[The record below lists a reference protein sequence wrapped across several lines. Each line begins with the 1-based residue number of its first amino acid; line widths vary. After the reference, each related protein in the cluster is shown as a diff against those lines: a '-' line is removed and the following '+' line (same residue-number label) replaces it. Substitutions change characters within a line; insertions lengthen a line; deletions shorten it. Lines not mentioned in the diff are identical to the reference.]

1 MDFFKLKLY
10 NILVLRNKYYIKK
23 GGNDNMSLI
32 LTYEGEL
39 YKEPDNSYIKDDIKI
54 IPKYNYKDKDISEF
68 KFGDIAKLDTDEKLI
83 FICETKRV
91 AHLCSMD
98 SIDEFKGTIRV
109 PLDRLEKNE
118 GSLSEYFTAKL
129 IYNIKEAL
137 ENDKH
142 IAKEIKEKVKTLVM

>member
-1 MDFFKLKLY
+1 M
-10 NILVLRNKYYIKK
+10 
-23 GGNDNMSLI
+23 GLI
-32 LTYEGEL
+32 LTYDDEL
-39 YKEPDNSYIKDDIKI
+39 YKEPDNSYGEKTKIVKI
-54 IPKYNYKDKDISEF
+54 IPKYDCKDLSYQKPIYKDEDEF
-68 KFGDIAKLDTDEKLI
+68 EIGDIVKLDTGEKLI
-83 FICETKRV
+83 FVYKTKRF

-98 SIDEFKGTIRV
+98 SIDEFKGTIKV
-109 PLDRLEKNE
+109 PLGRLEKNE

>member
-1 MDFFKLKLY
+1 
-10 NILVLRNKYYIKK
+10 
-23 GGNDNMSLI
+23 MSLI
-32 LTYEGEL
+32 LTYDGEL
-39 YKEPDNSYIKDDIKI
+39 YKEPDNSYGEKTKI
-54 IPKYNYKDKDISEF
+54 VKVIPKYDSKNLNVTYRDKDENRFEI
-68 KFGDIAKLDTDEKLI
+68 GDIVRLNTGEKLI
-83 FICETKRV
+83 FICEAKRF

-98 SIDEFKGTIRV
+98 SIDEFKGTIRF

>member
-1 MDFFKLKLY
+1 
-10 NILVLRNKYYIKK
+10 
-23 GGNDNMSLI
+23 MSLI
-32 LTYEGEL
+32 LTYDGEL
-39 YKEPDNSYIKDDIKI
+39 YKEPDNSYGEKTKI
-54 IPKYNYKDKDISEF
+54 VKVIPKYDFKNLNVTYRDKDENRFEI
-68 KFGDIAKLDTDEKLI
+68 GDIVRLNTGEKLI
-83 FICETKRV
+83 FICEARRF

>member
-1 MDFFKLKLY
+1 
-10 NILVLRNKYYIKK
+10 
-23 GGNDNMSLI
+23 MSLI

-68 KFGDIAKLDTDEKLI
+68 KFGDIVKLDTGEKLI
-83 FICETKRV
+83 FICETRRF

-98 SIDEFKGTIRV
+98 SIDEFKGTIRF

-118 GSLSEYFTAKL
+118 GSLSEYFTTKL
-129 IYNIKEAL
+129 IYNIKEAF

-142 IAKEIKEKVKTLVM
+142 IAKEIKAKVKTLVM

>member
-1 MDFFKLKLY
+1 
-10 NILVLRNKYYIKK
+10 
-23 GGNDNMSLI
+23 MSLI
-32 LTYEGEL
+32 LTYDGEL
-39 YKEPDNSYIKDDIKI
+39 YKEPDNSYGEKTKI
-54 IPKYNYKDKDISEF
+54 VKVIPKYDSKNLNVTYRDKDENRFEI
-68 KFGDIAKLDTDEKLI
+68 GDIVRLNTGEKLI
-83 FICETKRV
+83 FICEARRF

-118 GSLSEYFTAKL
+118 GSLSEYFTTKL

>member
-1 MDFFKLKLY
+1 
-10 NILVLRNKYYIKK
+10 
-23 GGNDNMSLI
+23 MSLI
-32 LTYEGEL
+32 LTYDGEL
-39 YKEPDNSYIKDDIKI
+39 YKEPDNSYGEKTKI
-54 IPKYNYKDKDISEF
+54 VKVIPKYDFKNLNVTYRDKDENRFEI
-68 KFGDIAKLDTDEKLI
+68 GDIVKLNTGEKLI
-83 FICETKRV
+83 FICEARRF

-98 SIDEFKGTIRV
+98 LIDEFKGTIRV

>member
-1 MDFFKLKLY
+1 
-10 NILVLRNKYYIKK
+10 
-23 GGNDNMSLI
+23 MSLI
-32 LTYEGEL
+32 LTYDGEL
-39 YKEPDNSYIKDDIKI
+39 YKEPDNSYGEKTKI
-54 IPKYNYKDKDISEF
+54 VKVIPKYDSKNLNVTYRDKDENRFEI
-68 KFGDIAKLDTDEKLI
+68 GDIVRLNTGEKLI
-83 FICETKRV
+83 FICEARRF

-98 SIDEFKGTIRV
+98 SIDEFKGTIRI

>member
-1 MDFFKLKLY
+1 
-10 NILVLRNKYYIKK
+10 
-23 GGNDNMSLI
+23 MSLI
-32 LTYEGEL
+32 LTYDGEL
-39 YKEPDNSYIKDDIKI
+39 YKEPDNSYGEKTKI
-54 IPKYNYKDKDISEF
+54 VKVIPKYDSKNLNVTYRDKDENRFEI
-68 KFGDIAKLDTDEKLI
+68 GDIVRLNTGEKLI
-83 FICETKRV
+83 FICEARRF

>member
-1 MDFFKLKLY
+1 
-10 NILVLRNKYYIKK
+10 
-23 GGNDNMSLI
+23 MSLI
-32 LTYEGEL
+32 LTYDGEL
-39 YKEPDNSYIKDDIKI
+39 YKEPDNSYGEKTKI
-54 IPKYNYKDKDISEF
+54 VKVIPKYDSKNLNVTYRDKDENRFEI
-68 KFGDIAKLDTDEKLI
+68 GDIVRLNTGEKLI
-83 FICETKRV
+83 FICEARKF

>member
-1 MDFFKLKLY
+1 
-10 NILVLRNKYYIKK
+10 
-23 GGNDNMSLI
+23 MSLI
-32 LTYEGEL
+32 LTYDGEL
-39 YKEPDNSYIKDDIKI
+39 YKEPDNSYGEKTKI
-54 IPKYNYKDKDISEF
+54 VKVIPKYDSKNLNVTYRDKDENRFEI
-68 KFGDIAKLDTDEKLI
+68 GDVVRLNTDEKLI
-83 FICETKRV
+83 FICEARRF

-109 PLDRLEKNE
+109 SLDRLEKNE

>member
-1 MDFFKLKLY
+1 
-10 NILVLRNKYYIKK
+10 
-23 GGNDNMSLI
+23 MSLI
-32 LTYEGEL
+32 LTYDGEL
-39 YKEPDNSYIKDDIKI
+39 YKEPDNSYGEKTKI
-54 IPKYNYKDKDISEF
+54 VKVIPKYDFKNLNVTYRDKDENRFEI
-68 KFGDIAKLDTDEKLI
+68 GDIVKLDTGEKLI
-83 FICETKRV
+83 FICEAKRF

-98 SIDEFKGTIRV
+98 SIDEFKGTIRF

>member
-1 MDFFKLKLY
+1 
-10 NILVLRNKYYIKK
+10 
-23 GGNDNMSLI
+23 MSLI
-32 LTYEGEL
+32 LTYDGEL
-39 YKEPDNSYIKDDIKI
+39 YKEPDNSYGEKTKI
-54 IPKYNYKDKDISEF
+54 VKVIPKYDSKNLNVTYRDKDEN
-68 KFGDIAKLDTDEKLI
+68 KFEIGNIVRLNTGEKLI
-83 FICETKRV
+83 FICEASRF

-109 PLDRLEKNE
+109 PLDRLERNE

>member
-1 MDFFKLKLY
+1 
-10 NILVLRNKYYIKK
+10 
-23 GGNDNMSLI
+23 MSLI

-39 YKEPDNSYIKDDIKI
+39 YKEPDNSYGEKTKI
-54 IPKYNYKDKDISEF
+54 VKVIPKYDSKNLNVTYRDKDENRFEI
-68 KFGDIAKLDTDEKLI
+68 GDIVRLNTGEKLI
-83 FICETKRV
+83 FICEARRF

>member
-1 MDFFKLKLY
+1 
-10 NILVLRNKYYIKK
+10 
-23 GGNDNMSLI
+23 MSLI
-32 LTYEGEL
+32 LTYDGEL
-39 YKEPDNSYIKDDIKI
+39 YKEPDNSYGEKTKI
-54 IPKYNYKDKDISEF
+54 VKVIPKYDFKNLNVTYRDKDENRFEI
-68 KFGDIAKLDTDEKLI
+68 GDIVKLNTGEKLI
-83 FICETKRV
+83 FICEARRF
-91 AHLCSMD
+91 AHLCRMD

-129 IYNIKEAL
+129 LYNIKEAL

>member
-142 IAKEIKEKVKTLVM
+142 IAKEIEEKIETLIK

>member
-1 MDFFKLKLY
+1 
-10 NILVLRNKYYIKK
+10 
-23 GGNDNMSLI
+23 MSLI
-32 LTYEGEL
+32 LTYDGEL
-39 YKEPDNSYIKDDIKI
+39 YKEPDNSYGEKTKI
-54 IPKYNYKDKDISEF
+54 VKVISKYDFKNLNVTYRDKDENRFEI
-68 KFGDIAKLDTDEKLI
+68 GDIVRLNTGEKLI
-83 FICETKRV
+83 FICEARRF

>member
-1 MDFFKLKLY
+1 
-10 NILVLRNKYYIKK
+10 
-23 GGNDNMSLI
+23 MSLI
-32 LTYEGEL
+32 LTYDGEL
-39 YKEPDNSYIKDDIKI
+39 YKEPDNSYGEKTEIVKVIS
-54 IPKYNYKDKDISEF
+54 KYDYKDLSCQKQTYKDEDEF
-68 KFGDIAKLDTDEKLI
+68 EIGDVVKLDDDEKLI
-83 FICETKRV
+83 FVCKTKRF

-118 GSLSEYFTAKL
+118 GSLSEYFTAEL
-129 IYNIKEAL
+129 IYNIKEAF

>member
-1 MDFFKLKLY
+1 
-10 NILVLRNKYYIKK
+10 
-23 GGNDNMSLI
+23 MSLI
-32 LTYEGEL
+32 LTYDGEL
-39 YKEPDNSYIKDDIKI
+39 YKEPDNSYGEKTKI
-54 IPKYNYKDKDISEF
+54 VKVIPKYDFKNLNVTYRDKDENRFEI
-68 KFGDIAKLDTDEKLI
+68 GDIVKLNTGEKLI
-83 FICETKRV
+83 FICEARRF

-142 IAKEIKEKVKTLVM
+142 IAKEIKEKLKTLVM

>member
-1 MDFFKLKLY
+1 
-10 NILVLRNKYYIKK
+10 
-23 GGNDNMSLI
+23 MSLI
-32 LTYEGEL
+32 LTYDGEL
-39 YKEPDNSYIKDDIKI
+39 YKEPDNSYGEKTKI
-54 IPKYNYKDKDISEF
+54 VKVIPKYDSKNLNVTYRDKDENRFEI
-68 KFGDIAKLDTDEKLI
+68 GDIVRLNTGEKLI
-83 FICETKRV
+83 FICEARRF

-129 IYNIKEAL
+129 IYNIKEGL

>member
-1 MDFFKLKLY
+1 
-10 NILVLRNKYYIKK
+10 
-23 GGNDNMSLI
+23 MSLI
-32 LTYEGEL
+32 LTYDGEL
-39 YKEPDNSYIKDDIKI
+39 YKEPDNSYGEKTKI
-54 IPKYNYKDKDISEF
+54 VKVIPKYDSKNLNVTYRDKDEN
-68 KFGDIAKLDTDEKLI
+68 KFEIGNIVRLNTGEKLI
-83 FICETKRV
+83 FICEARRF

>member
-1 MDFFKLKLY
+1 M
-10 NILVLRNKYYIKK
+10 
-23 GGNDNMSLI
+23 GLI
-32 LTYEGEL
+32 LTYDDEL
-39 YKEPDNSYIKDDIKI
+39 YKEPDNSYGEKTKIVKI
-54 IPKYNYKDKDISEF
+54 IPKYDCKDLSYQKPIYKDEDEF
-68 KFGDIAKLDTDEKLI
+68 EIGDIVKLDTGEKLI
-83 FICETKRV
+83 FVYKTKRF

-109 PLDRLEKNE
+109 SLDRLEKNE

-142 IAKEIKEKVKTLVM
+142 IAKEIEEKIETLIKWNKICYTK

>member
-1 MDFFKLKLY
+1 
-10 NILVLRNKYYIKK
+10 
-23 GGNDNMSLI
+23 MSLI
-32 LTYEGEL
+32 LTYDGEL
-39 YKEPDNSYIKDDIKI
+39 YKEPDNSYGEKTKI
-54 IPKYNYKDKDISEF
+54 VKVIPKYDFKNLNVTYRDKDENRFEI
-68 KFGDIAKLDTDEKLI
+68 GDIVKLNTGEKLI
-83 FICETKRV
+83 FICEARRF

-142 IAKEIKEKVKTLVM
+142 IAKEIKEKKGGDPESTDKMTG

>member
-1 MDFFKLKLY
+1 
-10 NILVLRNKYYIKK
+10 
-23 GGNDNMSLI
+23 MSLI
-32 LTYEGEL
+32 LTYDGEL
-39 YKEPDNSYIKDDIKI
+39 YKEPDNSYGEKTKI
-54 IPKYNYKDKDISEF
+54 VKVIPKYDFKNLNVTYRDKDENRFEI
-68 KFGDIAKLDTDEKLI
+68 GDIVKLNTGEKLI
-83 FICETKRV
+83 FICEARRF

-109 PLDRLEKNE
+109 PLDRLERNE

>member
-1 MDFFKLKLY
+1 
-10 NILVLRNKYYIKK
+10 
-23 GGNDNMSLI
+23 MSLI
-32 LTYEGEL
+32 LTYDGEL
-39 YKEPDNSYIKDDIKI
+39 YKEPDNSYGEKTKI
-54 IPKYNYKDKDISEF
+54 VKVIPKYDFKNLNVTYRDKDENRFEI
-68 KFGDIAKLDTDEKLI
+68 GDIVKLNTGEKLI
-83 FICETKRV
+83 FICEARRF

-109 PLDRLEKNE
+109 PLNRLEKKE
-118 GSLSEYFTAKL
+118 GSLGEYFTAKL

>member
-1 MDFFKLKLY
+1 
-10 NILVLRNKYYIKK
+10 
-23 GGNDNMSLI
+23 MSLI
-32 LTYEGEL
+32 LTYDGEL
-39 YKEPDNSYIKDDIKI
+39 YKEPDNSYGEKTKI
-54 IPKYNYKDKDISEF
+54 VKVIPKYDFKNLNVTYRDKDENRFEI
-68 KFGDIAKLDTDEKLI
+68 GDIVKLNTGEKLI
-83 FICETKRV
+83 FICEARRF

>member
-1 MDFFKLKLY
+1 
-10 NILVLRNKYYIKK
+10 
-23 GGNDNMSLI
+23 MSLI

-39 YKEPDNSYIKDDIKI
+39 YKEPDNSYIKDDIEI

-68 KFGDIAKLDTDEKLI
+68 KFGDIVKLDTDEKLI
-83 FICETKRV
+83 FICEAKRF

-142 IAKEIKEKVKTLVM
+142 IAKEIKEKIKTLVM